1 MEGENAESF
10 EAVWSGIVHFS
21 YYLNRDVADIVAPIY
36 LKAVKHIG
44 WLSDE
49 VRNGFIDLYLLL
61 LIYVVD
67 DPCLEYI
74 PNFYDVADENA
85 RCQFLSNIQ
94 RRLRKME
101 SGQKKILW
109 SDWLKEYICNR
120 YDNKPV
126 LMLEKEKS
134 LILNWIFELKE
145 VYGEMVEIVCKAKM
159 PSNLGTLFLYRL
171 DESKIVL
178 EHPHETIK
186 LLTKILND
194 GSELN
199 CSGEEINNICKEAV
213 GLTDEENKN
222 LHEAL
227 LKRNIKLE

>member
-1 MEGENAESF
+1 MKVLIRNKIIINGLFPIENFKIDGYIQKTGIYTHDMDDKEFPLYHAGYLTNALYSRVDKREVLYEYF
-10 EAVWSGIVHFS
+10 ENDDLIEVEISS
-21 YYLNRDVADIVAPIY
+21 LCDRDQTSHEIKYKV
-36 LKAVKHIG
+36 
-44 WLSDE
+44 
-49 VRNGFIDLYLLL
+49 
-61 LIYVVD
+61 
-67 DPCLEYI
+67 
-74 PNFYDVADENA
+74 
-85 RCQFLSNIQ
+85 
-94 RRLRKME
+94 RKME

-159 PSNLGTLFLYRL
+159 PSNLGTLFFYRL
-171 DESKIVL
+171 NESKIVL
-178 EHPHETIK
+178 EYPHETIK

-199 CSGEEINNICKEAV
+199 CSGEEINNICMEAV